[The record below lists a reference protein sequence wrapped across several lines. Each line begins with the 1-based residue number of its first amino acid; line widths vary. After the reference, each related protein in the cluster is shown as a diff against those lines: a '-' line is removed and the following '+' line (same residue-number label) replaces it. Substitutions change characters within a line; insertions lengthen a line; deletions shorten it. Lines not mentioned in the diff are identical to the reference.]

1 MLTRRDAKHKRM
13 FDIERWQE
21 IFETIGKNKLRTF
34 LTGLSVAS
42 GIFILVILLGFSS
55 GIQKGV
61 KSQFERDA
69 TNRVS
74 VRTRVTTKSYKGLN
88 PGRYIQLRNAD
99 FTEISNKY
107 ENELEYKTAI
117 YNMWGSQVSYNGETG
132 NYRLEGAS
140 PDQQWIEN
148 ATLVDGRF
156 LSQDDMDETR
166 KVAIIGNII
175 KKDLFKGED
184 PIGEI
189 ISIFGVN
196 FKVVGVYSDP
206 GGDREEG
213 RVFVPLPTSQIAFN
227 GGDRVRSLAYTV
239 KMSDDFDEAVALSA
253 VLSESMEQD
262 IKAKYSVHPDDR
274 SAVRVD
280 NTLEEAKKIYSLIA
294 VIRNVFWFIG
304 IFTIIAGVVG
314 VSNIMLIIVKE
325 RTKEIGIRKAIG
337 ALPSSII
344 ALILQE
350 AIFITAVA
358 GFIGLFLG
366 VGLLQ
371 IVSPLVDNDFI
382 KSPQVDFNTAI
393 TTVFILIGAGA
404 VAGYIPARRA
414 AKIKPIDALRDD

>member
-1 MLTRRDAKHKRM
+1 M
-13 FDIERWQE
+13 FDLERWQE

-61 KSQFERDA
+61 KTQFEQDA
-69 TNRVS
+69 TNRIS
-74 VRTRVTTKSYKGLN
+74 VWTRVTTKSYKGLN
-88 PGRYIQLRNAD
+88 PGRFIQMRNSD
-99 FTEISNKY
+99 FEAINNKY
-107 ENELEYKTAI
+107 EDNLEYKTAI
-117 YNMWGSQVSYNGETG
+117 FNMWGSQITYKGETG
-132 NYRLEGAS
+132 NYRLEGVN
-140 PDQQWIEN
+140 PDQQLIEN
-148 ATLVDGRF
+148 ASMTSGRF
-156 LSQDDMDETR
+156 ISQGDMDESR
-166 KVAIIGNII
+166 KIAVIGYIIQ
-175 KKDLFKGED
+175 KDLFKGKD

-196 FKVVGVYSDP
+196 FKVVGVYTDP
-206 GGDREEG
+206 GGEREEG
-213 RVFVPLPTSQIAFN
+213 RVFVPLPTAQMAFAA
-227 GGDRVRSLAYTV
+227 GDRVRSLAYTV
-239 KMSDDFDEAVALSA
+239 KMADNFDEAVAQSMA
-253 VLSESMEQD
+253 ISENIEQD
-262 IKAKYSVHPDDR
+262 IKERHTVAPDDR
-274 SAVRVD
+274 SAVNVN

-358 GFIGLFLG
+358 GFIGLFAG
-366 VGLLQ
+366 VALLQ

-382 KSPQVDFNTAI
+382 KSPQVDFNTAL
-393 TTVFILIGAGA
+393 TTVIILIVSGA

-414 AKIKPIDALRDD
+414 AHIKPIDALRDE

>member
-1 MLTRRDAKHKRM
+1 M
-13 FDIERWQE
+13 FDVERWQE

-61 KSQFERDA
+61 KTQFEQDA

-74 VRTRVTTKSYKGLN
+74 VRTRMTTKSYKGLN
-88 PGRYIQLRNAD
+88 PGRFIQLRNED
-99 FTEISNKY
+99 FSEINNKY

-117 YNMWGSQVSYNGETG
+117 YNLWGSQVTYNGETG
-132 NYRLEGAS
+132 NYRLEGAN

-148 ATLVDGRF
+148 ASLVDGRF
-156 LSQDDMDETR
+156 LNQQDMEQTR
-166 KVAIIGNII
+166 KVAVIGNII
-175 KKDLFKGED
+175 KKDLFKGKN
-184 PIGEI
+184 PVGEI

-196 FKVVGVYSDP
+196 FKVVGVYTDP

-213 RVFVPLPTSQIAFN
+213 RVFVPLPTAQIAFN

-239 KMSDDFDEAVALSA
+239 KMRDDFDEAVALSKA
-253 VLSESMEQD
+253 LSENIEKD
-262 IKAKYSVHPDDR
+262 IKSKFTIHPEDR

-304 IFTIIAGVVG
+304 VFTIIAGVVG

-344 ALILQE
+344 GMILQE
-350 AIFITAVA
+350 SIFITAIA
-358 GFIGLFLG
+358 GFLGLFAG

-371 IVSPLVDNDFI
+371 IVSPFVDNEFI
-382 KSPQVDFNTAI
+382 KAPQVDFNTAI
-393 TTVFILIGAGA
+393 TTVFILIFAGA
-404 VAGYIPARRA
+404 LAGYIPARRA
-414 AKIKPIDALRDD
+414 AKIKPIEALRDD

>member
-1 MLTRRDAKHKRM
+1 M
-13 FDIERWQE
+13 FDVECWQE

-61 KSQFERDA
+61 KTQFEQDA

-74 VRTRVTTKSYKGLN
+74 VRTRMTTKSYKGLN
-88 PGRYIQLRNAD
+88 PGRFIQLRNED
-99 FTEISNKY
+99 FSEINNKY

-117 YNMWGSQVSYNGETG
+117 YNLWGSQVTYNGETG
-132 NYRLEGAS
+132 NYRLEGAN

-148 ATLVDGRF
+148 ASLVDGRF
-156 LSQDDMDETR
+156 LNQQDMEQTR
-166 KVAIIGNII
+166 KVAVIGNII
-175 KKDLFKGED
+175 KKDLFKGKN
-184 PIGEI
+184 PVGEI

-196 FKVVGVYSDP
+196 FKVVGVYTDP

-213 RVFVPLPTSQIAFN
+213 RVFVPLPTAQIAFN

-239 KMSDDFDEAVALSA
+239 KMRDDFDEAVALSKA
-253 VLSESMEQD
+253 LSENIEKD
-262 IKAKYSVHPDDR
+262 IKSKFTIHPEDR

-304 IFTIIAGVVG
+304 VFTIIAGVVG

-344 ALILQE
+344 GMILQE
-350 AIFITAVA
+350 SIFITAIA
-358 GFIGLFLG
+358 GFLGLFAG

-371 IVSPLVDNDFI
+371 IVSPFVDNEFI
-382 KSPQVDFNTAI
+382 KAPQVDFNTAI
-393 TTVFILIGAGA
+393 TTVFILIFAGA
-404 VAGYIPARRA
+404 LAGYIPARRA
-414 AKIKPIDALRDD
+414 AKIKPIEALRDD